1 MASSKAVSSSASRNS
16 DLRQKRSC
24 SLFSASTKSSSIS
37 DLHSHNNRV
46 HLIKNNSSNNSLCS
60 MAMVDNLLLRNK
72 EYGEDQ
78 TAAAESTLLDAE
90 ITLLDA
96 AGAVMAISDTETNGG
111 VVPMGGQERISVMTT
126 EKKKTVDDV
135 WKEIVAG
142 RRKCKEEAP
151 DEMMTLEDFLAKA
164 EAVEEEEEDV
174 KVRLSGGSI
183 RGFDSM
189 AMMSPFPP
197 RQISGGVVVV
207 GGFGDG
213 EEVIGGRGKRRAIL
227 EPLDKAAQ
235 QRQRRMIKNRESAAR
250 SRERKQAYQVELES
264 LAVKLEEE
272 NEKLLKEKGERTRER
287 FKRLMEKVVPV
298 VDNRRPPR
306 LLRRAHS
313 MEW

>member
-16 DLRQKRSC
+16 DLRRKRSC
-24 SLFSASTKSSSIS
+24 SLFSASAKSSSIS
-37 DLHSHNNRV
+37 DLHSHNNHV
-46 HLIKNNSSNNSLCS
+46 HRIKNSSSNNGLCS

-96 AGAVMAISDTETNGG
+96 AGAVTAISDNETNGG
-111 VVPMGGQERISVMTT
+111 VAPMGGQERISAMTT
-126 EKKKTVDDV
+126 EKKTVDDV

-164 EAVEEEEEDV
+164 EAVEEEEEEV